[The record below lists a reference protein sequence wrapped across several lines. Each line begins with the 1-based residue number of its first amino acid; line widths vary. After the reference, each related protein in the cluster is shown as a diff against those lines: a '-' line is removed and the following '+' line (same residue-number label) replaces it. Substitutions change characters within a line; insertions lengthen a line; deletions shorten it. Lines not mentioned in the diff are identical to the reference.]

1 MYLYK
6 GARAPTPTPP
16 SLSRLRNCQI
26 QKKIE
31 MRRWLRRGRGIISSS
46 NLRTLLISKPFQ
58 ALPSPSK
65 TFQAFPSPAMSVQT
79 MFEPTPHYLVV
90 ESLAD
95 QFRKLLLADP
105 IEKALWE
112 GKLLWGDILCTPE
125 EEERERV
132 YRKQCE
138 AEETAERAAAAAPA
152 LSASFFRGFSKP
164 SRTAAPAA
172 PAALERDV
180 PAFPA
185 GRLTLMAKNL
195 PRDIDVKELRII
207 FEQYGPIRDI
217 YIPKNMDKS
226 SPYYLTIKGFALIK
240 FLKPDD
246 SARAFA
252 AQYALVSIRGK
263 NIALEPASADR

>member
-1 MYLYK
+1 
-6 GARAPTPTPP
+6 
-16 SLSRLRNCQI
+16 
-26 QKKIE
+26 
-31 MRRWLRRGRGIISSS
+31 
-46 NLRTLLISKPFQ
+46 
-58 ALPSPSK
+58 
-65 TFQAFPSPAMSVQT
+65 

-95 QFRKLLLADP
+95 QFRRLLLADP

-132 YRKQCE
+132 YREQRE
-138 AEETAERAAAAAPA
+138 AEETAERAATATAVRPT
-152 LSASFFRGFSKP
+152 FFGGFSKP
-164 SRTAAPAA
+164 I
-172 PAALERDV
+172 AALERDV

-207 FEQYGPIRDI
+207 FEQYGAIRDI

-252 AQYALVSIRGK
+252 AQYALVNIRGK

>member
-1 MYLYK
+1 M
-6 GARAPTPTPP
+6 
-16 SLSRLRNCQI
+16 NVFI
-26 QKKIE
+26 
-31 MRRWLRRGRGIISSS
+31 W
-46 NLRTLLISKPFQ
+46 
-58 ALPSPSK
+58 
-65 TFQAFPSPAMSVQT
+65 
-79 MFEPTPHYLVV
+79 FEPTPHYLVV

-95 QFRKLLLADP
+95 QFRRLLLADP

-132 YRKQCE
+132 YREQRE
-138 AEETAERAAAAAPA
+138 AEETAERAATA
-152 LSASFFRGFSKP
+152 LSATVRPTFFGGFSKP
-164 SRTAAPAA
+164 SRTAAAVPASA

-207 FEQYGPIRDI
+207 FEQYGAIRDI

-252 AQYALVSIRGK
+252 AQYALVNIRGK

>member
-1 MYLYK
+1 
-6 GARAPTPTPP
+6 
-16 SLSRLRNCQI
+16 
-26 QKKIE
+26 
-31 MRRWLRRGRGIISSS
+31 
-46 NLRTLLISKPFQ
+46 
-58 ALPSPSK
+58 
-65 TFQAFPSPAMSVQT
+65 

-132 YRKQCE
+132 YREQRE
-138 AEETAERAAAAAPA
+138 AEETAERAATA
-152 LSASFFRGFSKP
+152 LSATVRPTFFGGFSKP
-164 SRTAAPAA
+164 SRTAAAVPASA

-207 FEQYGPIRDI
+207 FEQYGAIRDI

-252 AQYALVSIRGK
+252 AQYALVNIRGK

>member
-1 MYLYK
+1 
-6 GARAPTPTPP
+6 
-16 SLSRLRNCQI
+16 
-26 QKKIE
+26 
-31 MRRWLRRGRGIISSS
+31 
-46 NLRTLLISKPFQ
+46 
-58 ALPSPSK
+58 
-65 TFQAFPSPAMSVQT
+65 

-95 QFRKLLLADP
+95 QFRRLLLADP

-132 YRKQCE
+132 YREQRE
-138 AEETAERAAAAAPA
+138 AEETAERPT
-152 LSASFFRGFSKP
+152 FFGGFSKP
-164 SRTAAPAA
+164 SRTAAAVPAASA
-172 PAALERDV
+172 PAAESRDV

-207 FEQYGPIRDI
+207 FEQYGAIRDI

-252 AQYALVSIRGK
+252 AQYALVNIRGK

>member
-31 MRRWLRRGRGIISSS
+31 MRWWLRRRRGIISSS

-58 ALPSPSK
+58 ALPSLSK
-65 TFQAFPSPAMSVQT
+65 PFQAFPSPAMSVQT

>member
-1 MYLYK
+1 
-6 GARAPTPTPP
+6 
-16 SLSRLRNCQI
+16 
-26 QKKIE
+26 
-31 MRRWLRRGRGIISSS
+31 
-46 NLRTLLISKPFQ
+46 
-58 ALPSPSK
+58 
-65 TFQAFPSPAMSVQT
+65 MSVQT

-95 QFRKLLLADP
+95 QFRRLLLADP

-132 YRKQCE
+132 YREQRE
-138 AEETAERAAAAAPA
+138 AEETAERAATA
-152 LSASFFRGFSKP
+152 LSATERPTFFGGFSKP
-164 SRTAAPAA
+164 SRPAAVPASA

-207 FEQYGPIRDI
+207 FEQYGAIRDI

-252 AQYALVSIRGK
+252 AQYALVNIRGK

>member
-1 MYLYK
+1 
-6 GARAPTPTPP
+6 
-16 SLSRLRNCQI
+16 
-26 QKKIE
+26 
-31 MRRWLRRGRGIISSS
+31 
-46 NLRTLLISKPFQ
+46 
-58 ALPSPSK
+58 
-65 TFQAFPSPAMSVQT
+65 MSVQT

-95 QFRKLLLADP
+95 QFRRLLLADP

-132 YRKQCE
+132 YREQRE
-138 AEETAERAAAAAPA
+138 AEETAERAAAATAERPT
-152 LSASFFRGFSKP
+152 FFGGFSKP
-164 SRTAAPAA
+164 SRTAAAVPASA

-207 FEQYGPIRDI
+207 FEQYGAIRDI

-252 AQYALVSIRGK
+252 AQYALVNIRGK

>member
-1 MYLYK
+1 
-6 GARAPTPTPP
+6 
-16 SLSRLRNCQI
+16 
-26 QKKIE
+26 
-31 MRRWLRRGRGIISSS
+31 
-46 NLRTLLISKPFQ
+46 
-58 ALPSPSK
+58 
-65 TFQAFPSPAMSVQT
+65 MSVQT

-95 QFRKLLLADP
+95 QFRRLLLADP

-132 YRKQCE
+132 YREQRE
-138 AEETAERAAAAAPA
+138 AEETAERAAAVRPT
-152 LSASFFRGFSKP
+152 FFGGFSKP
-164 SRTAAPAA
+164 SRPAA
-172 PAALERDV
+172 VSAAESRDV

-195 PRDIDVKELRII
+195 PRDIDVKELRAI
-207 FEQYGPIRDI
+207 FEQYGAIRDI

-252 AQYALVSIRGK
+252 AQYALINIRSK
-263 NIALEPASADR
+263 NIVLEPASADR